1 MESLIIPALIVIALG
16 SLLAGLAH
24 KHEKTKWVFISIALV
39 GFAIALIPLWEQTNE
54 LNSACLESNDYYS
67 CQNELKQW
75 GPVAIGT
82 MLVAAEAAACSFI
95 GFAIERHRRPTVGS
109 RKRLGNSRRFQV

>member
-54 LNSACLESNDYYS
+54 LHSACEEEHGYSS
-67 CQNELKQW
+67 CQNDLKQW
-75 GPVAIGT
+75 GPVAVGT
-82 MLVAAEAAACSFI
+82 LLLAAEAASCSLI
-95 GFAIERHRRPTVGS
+95 GYAIERWRRPTVGS